1 MAQGVSLAAEDAA
14 VLADIVAG
22 RDSDG
27 LACLPDRF
35 WRRRFPRIRHV
46 QELTRKRD
54 HMVNKRADSALF
66 QRVSNLVIRLRG
78 VDRMQREAF
87 SFLLENPA

>member
-22 RDSDG
+22 RDSNG

-35 WRRRFPRIRHV
+35 WCRRLPRIRHV

-54 HMVNKRADSALF
+54 S
-66 QRVSNLVIRLRG
+66 
-78 VDRMQREAF
+78 
-87 SFLLENPA
+87 

>member
-1 MAQGVSLAAEDAA
+1 
-14 VLADIVAG
+14 
-22 RDSDG
+22 
-27 LACLPDRF
+27 
-35 WRRRFPRIRHV
+35 
-46 QELTRKRD
+46 
-54 HMVNKRADSALF
+54 MVNKRAGSAFF